1 MAGAGAGF
9 RGELLPFLRGTCQS
23 SVKSGGF
30 MGRLKHCL
38 LARTSRATSRCGLRD
53 AQVPTENSLDILKQ
67 PFNPDICADNTKP
80 LSFGT
85 SSWFL
90 EEVPGRAKA
99 PLANLLEAFSAW
111 APKRCRGHQGAPAP
125 DLTMTYALC
134 APVRFVSEL
143 LSGRVFLRTGDRL
156 EYFARLN
163 SHVDIH
169 LLLLSLS
176 EEVQQ
181 NRRLVLTRTARC

>member
-38 LARTSRATSRCGLRD
+38 LARTSRATSRCGLGD
-53 AQVPTENSLDILKQ
+53 AQVPTKNSLDILKQ

-80 LSFGT
+80 MSFGA

-99 PLANLLEAFSAW
+99 PLANLLEAFRLGRPTGAW
-111 APKRCRGHQGAPAP
+111 GTRGHQ
-125 DLTMTYALC
+125 
-134 APVRFVSEL
+134 
-143 LSGRVFLRTGDRL
+143 LRT
-156 EYFARLN
+156 
-163 SHVDIH
+163 
-169 LLLLSLS
+169 
-176 EEVQQ
+176 
-181 NRRLVLTRTARC
+181 